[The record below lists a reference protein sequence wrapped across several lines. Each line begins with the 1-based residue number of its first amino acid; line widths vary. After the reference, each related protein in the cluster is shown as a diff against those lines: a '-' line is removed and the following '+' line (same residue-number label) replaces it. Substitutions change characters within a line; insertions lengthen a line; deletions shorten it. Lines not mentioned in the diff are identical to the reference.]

1 MFQIAVTFS
10 LREREENVMKGGVNI
25 FGREH
30 GNKHAKSM
38 KVESGEDMPGE
49 FCQIHSKGDV

>member
-1 MFQIAVTFS
+1 
-10 LREREENVMKGGVNI
+10 MKGGVNS

-30 GNKHAKSM
+30 GDEHAKPM

-49 FCQIHSKGDV
+49 FGQVHSKGDV